1 MSDLD
6 QEAKRIASYLS
17 SASDARTV
25 NNIVRHE
32 YRVLSDAEKK
42 LMGEV
47 KDLGL
52 AFINK
57 LHEIGGTDPAGER
70 MGSANL
76 TLSMRHAEDAVYR
89 AVKHITQ

>member
-1 MSDLD
+1 MSDTV
-6 QEAKRIASYLS
+6 S
-17 SASDARTV
+17 STSDARTV
-25 NNIVRHE
+25 NNVVRHE
-32 YRVLSDAEKK
+32 YRVLSDAEKAQVK
-42 LMGEV
+42 GI

-52 AFINK
+52 LFIEA